1 MPQRVPDVWA
11 WWRTY
16 LSPTGPKPVMR
27 LVLDGHMRRMDHD
40 GKGCWAGVRD
50 LARITGL
57 NKDTIAEHRA
67 LALAVNYPSLAAQ
80 RACLARHAPNA
91 LAVGGVVFAA
101 GVLVGVLTG
110 TGMVDA
116 MARSVLEV
124 LDAVDRVAATSIRR
138 TVEPRRAGDPD
149 ALVADNRAI
158 LARLDWKP
166 MLDNL
171 DTIVSH
177 ALAWERQLDERRA
190 AA

>member
-1 MPQRVPDVWA
+1 MRIATDTGGTFTDLVVEDA
-11 WWRTY
+11 DGLR
-16 LSPTGPKPVMR
+16 LFKAPTTPEDPV
-27 LVLDGHMRRMDHD
+27 DG
-40 GKGCWAGVRD
+40 
-50 LARITGL
+50 L
-57 NKDTIAEHRA
+57 
-67 LALAVNYPSLAAQ
+67 
-80 RACLARHAPNA
+80 
-91 LAVGGVVFAA
+91 
-101 GVLVGVLTG
+101 
-110 TGMVDA
+110 
-116 MARSVLEV
+116 